1 MYRVGVNAHLLSGEF
16 GYRRA
21 GIHHYI
27 AQVLR
32 HLPSDSRLNYV
43 IYTGFDEEWARPD
56 FSRVAPPWNTEN
68 RWLRILWEQTVWP
81 LEARRDE
88 LDLLHSMAFVTPL
101 WQPAPTMLTVY
112 DLSFLHFPE
121 RFPLLQRLYLR
132 SQTRRSCR
140 SARRVVTISASGRD
154 DVHRHFG
161 VPLERI
167 DVAQPGLEERFRP
180 IAADKVAGF
189 RERQQLPEQ
198 FLLHVGTLQP
208 RKNIP
213 TLLEALAQLERPDVP
228 LVLVGGRGWQYEEIF
243 ERIGTL
249 GLHKQ
254 VQLTGY
260 VSDEELPLW
269 YNAASAL
276 VFPSVY
282 EGFGLPIVEA
292 MACGT
297 PVIAADTPSSHE
309 AAADAAL
316 LFAPRDV
323 PRLVNHLLTV
333 LDNKEQAATMRER
346 GLAHAGQFT
355 WARAGANMAQAFLS
369 ALNTE

>member
-1 MYRVGVNAHLLSGEF
+1 MYRVGINAHLLSGEH

-27 AQVLR
+27 AQVLN
-32 HLPSDSRLNYV
+32 HLPADSRLNYV
-43 IYTGFDEEWARPD
+43 IYTGFEEAWTPSD
-56 FSRVAPPWNTEN
+56 FKRIAPPWNTEN
-68 RWLRILWEQTVWP
+68 RFLRILWEQFVWP
-81 LEARRDE
+81 LECRRHE
-88 LDLLHSMAFVTPL
+88 LDLMHSMAFVTPV

-121 RFPLLQRLYLR
+121 RFPSLQRLYLR
-132 SQTRRSCR
+132 TQTHRSCR
-140 SARRVVTISASGRD
+140 SARRVVTISASGRN
-154 DVHRHFG
+154 DVHQHFG
-161 VPLERI
+161 VPLDRI
-167 DVAQPGLEERFRP
+167 DVAQPGVEDRFRP
-180 IAADKVAGF
+180 FSADKVAKF

-213 TLLEALAQLERPDVP
+213 TLLEALAQLDRPQLP
-228 LVLVGGRGWQYEEIF
+228 LVLVGGKGWQYEEIF

-297 PVIAADTPSSHE
+297 PVIAADTPSAHE
-309 AAADAAL
+309 AAGDAAL

-333 LDNKEQAATMRER
+333 LDNKEQTATMRER
-346 GLAHAGQFT
+346 GLAHASQFT
-355 WARAGANMAQAFLS
+355 WARAGKNMAQAFLS
-369 ALNTE
+369 ALDTE